1 MLRIFGT
8 QLRTK
13 RQFTSQ
19 VKEYKVNLVMCRYEL
34 FKMHDSETAS
44 DMFMLCTNI
53 INGIKELV
61 GISPNVELISKILR
75 SLPKDWEPKVTAII
89 EDLSKLAVNQLI
101 GFLVTHEM
109 INSNEDEKKKKKKG
123 LALNAHP
130 DGDDDNFNNED

>member
-61 GISPNVELISKILR
+61 GISPNV
-75 SLPKDWEPKVTAII
+75 
-89 EDLSKLAVNQLI
+89 N
-101 GFLVTHEM
+101 
-109 INSNEDEKKKKKKG
+109 
-123 LALNAHP
+123 
-130 DGDDDNFNNED
+130 

>member
-1 MLRIFGT
+1 M
-8 QLRTK
+8 
-13 RQFTSQ
+13 
-19 VKEYKVNLVMCRYEL
+19 
-34 FKMHDSETAS
+34 
-44 DMFMLCTNI
+44 
-53 INGIKELV
+53 
-61 GISPNVELISKILR
+61 ISKILR

-130 DGDDDNFNNED
+130 DGDDDNFDNED